1 MVVGVGQG
9 GTGDSDSLQLTSSS
23 QTTAIAVMT
32 AAGRG
37 SAAATAAAGGGAA
50 GVPTAPNP
58 AAAPQPHA
66 ELAASAGST
75 APAGSA
81 ATATL
86 VAGAPKQG
94 TATGPVQDDV
104 RRAAETTAP
113 LSDPKVQKR
122 KVAMFLAY
130 VGAGYLVSHERIL
143 CAVMLGNAVP
153 RRPPVQPSLHH
164 LCSLQADIVAG

>member
-1 MVVGVGQG
+1 
-9 GTGDSDSLQLTSSS
+9 
-23 QTTAIAVMT
+23 MT

-75 APAGSA
+75 AAAGGA
-81 ATATL
+81 ATAAL

-94 TATGPVQDDV
+94 TATGPAQDDV

-113 LSDPKVQKR
+113 LSDSKVQKR

-143 CAVMLGNAVP
+143 CAVMLGTLCHGA
-153 RRPPVQPSLHH
+153 R
-164 LCSLQADIVAG
+164 LCSRPLTICVVSRQTSLPAEWLTPSHKCRAGHAAQSWVQDD